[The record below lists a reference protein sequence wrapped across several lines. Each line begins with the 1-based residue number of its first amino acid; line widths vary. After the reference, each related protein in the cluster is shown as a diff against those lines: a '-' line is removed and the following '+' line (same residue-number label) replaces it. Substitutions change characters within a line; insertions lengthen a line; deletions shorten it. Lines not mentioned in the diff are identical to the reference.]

1 MFDYRKDIGKWLD
14 YHQFRSPQQ
23 ALRQLMQYVEFGED
37 NDGQIVIYTNLKFQ
51 ESNGRG
57 EIRSGV
63 HTSERVVDMD
73 TLESV

>member
-1 MFDYRKDIGKWLD
+1 MFDYRNDEGKWLD

-37 NDGQIVIYTNLKFQ
+37 NDGQIVIYTNLMFKA
-51 ESNGRG
+51 NGSDSP
-57 EIRSGV
+57 EL
-63 HTSERVVDMD
+63 VVDMD